1 MHTSFI
7 SDISACMVAAFACA
21 VFAQWLRQPTIV
33 AYLAAGAI
41 AGPLL
46 LGWVKDRETV
56 QTIGELGL
64 IFLLFMIGLE
74 IDLKKILRAGRV
86 IAVTAFLQIVLCFL
100 FAVAAFAAAGFS
112 LAADRL
118 DALYLAIAATFSSTI
133 IIVKLLYDKREL
145 ETLAGRVTLGVLVMQ
160 DLAAILFLALQGQL
174 ADPSALTM
182 ALALGRVLVLV
193 AVAFAVSRYILPSLF
208 RSLARQPELVLIGAL
223 AWCFAV
229 SGFAAWL
236 GLSREM
242 GALIAG
248 VALSTFPYT
257 LDLASRVNTL
267 RDFFVTLFF
276 VSLGMQIPAPSL
288 ELARD
293 GALLGLVL
301 VVSRCLVVFP
311 VLYFQRMGVRGGALA
326 TINLSQVSEFALVI
340 AALGA
345 FYGHIGERTIG
356 VILYAFA
363 FMAVISSYAITNS
376 DRLARALKGP
386 LRRIGMVDLD
396 ETSLAADGHA
406 HVGGKIYLLGFF
418 TSASSLLEE
427 FTRRKP
433 ELLEQI
439 VVVDFN
445 PVVGHELRKR
455 GIRVFYGDISR
466 RDTLIHAGLEA
477 AEVILCTIPDTI
489 LKGSSNLRLAHAIR
503 TINPG
508 AQLIMHAEA
517 LSEIEPLYAAG
528 ANYVSVSRLIEADH
542 LFTIVTAAC
551 EGDLAPARSEIT
563 EAMRDRREI
572 IG

>member
-46 LGWVKDRETV
+46 LGWVQDRETV

-133 IIVKLLYDKREL
+133 IIVKLLYDKHEL

-386 LRRIGMVDLD
+386 LRHVGMVDLD

-406 HVGGKIYLLGFF
+406 QAGGKIYLLGFF

-466 RDTLIHAGLEA
+466 RDTLIHAGLES

-489 LKGSSNLRLAHAIR
+489 LKGASNLRLAHAIR

-551 EGDLAPARSEIT
+551 AGDLAPARSKIT
-563 EAMRDRREI
+563 ETMRDRREI